1 MDMSASTE
9 RAGQTARDRPLA
21 TDGDCPLPFRA
32 AVPHP
37 EMPELELEPLRDSVV
52 QGRWQASVIAVIRIP
67 AVRPEQRPCASR
79 RP

>member
-1 MDMSASTE
+1 MVMFAFTE
-9 RAGQTARDRPLA
+9 HPSQTARDRPLA
-21 TDGDCPLPFRA
+21 TNGDCPLPFRA

-67 AVRPEQRPCASR
+67 AVRPEQRPCASPR
-79 RP
+79 T